1 MVVLAAVVVWVH
13 RYLHRAPSASRARH
27 VAEFFR
33 MALPFIMCIAVYTHL
48 HDTVRFVAPRPAPDG
63 PAAGPAIPPRRV

>member
-1 MVVLAAVVVWVH
+1 
-13 RYLHRAPSASRARH
+13 
-27 VAEFFR
+27 